1 MTSRPLTLF
10 AALGL
15 LAGCTS
21 LKTPMTRFA
30 LDYNRMIADA
40 RNGMILLNIA
50 RAANRE
56 PMHFSALSSVEG
68 TLSRSAEAGSSADF
82 QSGPNA
88 YGASVNFSGG
98 YQPTF
103 TVVPLN
109 TSDFVNGILAPVSPD
124 AIKLFLSQGWRQEML
139 APLLIE
145 KIVCPDGTE
154 VSNDAD
160 AKDVQAFSEL
170 RFEQQPPSAA
180 MVAQERPGSKSEEVV
195 FDPPLSGRFVLPVD
209 ADTAASLLNS
219 KLDQNFT
226 VTQRGLRDN
235 RVLLDLVRQEQ
246 GQVTIKLGAG
256 LRAECGLTAA
266 EAESLRA
273 VPAAARSTAPAGKDA
288 AKEAIVYFRST
299 DAIIYYLGELL
310 RRNVDTTISYHAN
323 PADPTSPVRQMTLF
337 HAERSAGRQDAVR
350 VEHRG
355 TTYALRLDPEG
366 QDRSTT
372 VLTLI
377 NQMIALQTSPEA
389 LNRGLTTIR
398 AR

>member
-1 MTSRPLTLF
+1 MTTRPLIVV

-40 RNGMILLNIA
+40 RNAMVLLNIA

-68 TLSRSAEAGSSADF
+68 TLSVGADAGTSADF
-82 QSGPNA
+82 QSGPNV
-88 YGASVNFSGG
+88 YGASVNLSGS

-145 KIVCPDGTE
+145 KIVCPNGTE
-154 VSNDAD
+154 ISNSPNQQA
-160 AKDVQAFSEL
+160 VQAFSEL
-170 RFEQQPPSAA
+170 RFEQQAPSAA
-180 MVAQERPGSKSEEVV
+180 MVANERPGAKSEDVV

-209 ADTAASLLNS
+209 ANTAATLLNS

-235 RVLLDLVRQEQ
+235 RVLLDLVRQEE
-246 GQVTIKLGAG
+246 GQVTIKLGSG
-256 LRAECGLTAA
+256 LRDDCGLTVA

-273 VPAAARSTAPAGKDA
+273 VPAAARSTGASGAE
-288 AKEAIVYFRST
+288 KEAIVYFRST
-299 DAIIYYLGELL
+299 DGIIYYLGELV
-310 RRNVDTTISYHAN
+310 RQNVDATISYRAN
-323 PADPTSPVRQMTLF
+323 PADPASAMRRMTLF
-337 HAERSAGRQDAVR
+337 RAERTAHPDDAVR

-355 TTYALRLDPEG
+355 TTYALRLDPVG
-366 QDRSTT
+366 NDRSLT

-377 NQMIALQTSPEA
+377 DQLIALQTSPEA